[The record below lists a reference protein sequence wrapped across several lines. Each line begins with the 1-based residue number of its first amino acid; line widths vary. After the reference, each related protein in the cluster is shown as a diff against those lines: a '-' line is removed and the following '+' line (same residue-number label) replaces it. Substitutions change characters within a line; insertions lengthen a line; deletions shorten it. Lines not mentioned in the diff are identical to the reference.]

1 LTFFCKDG
9 TNNPAKN
16 LKYYQMKRII
26 RKVAVLGSGVMGSR
40 IACHFAGI
48 GVPVLLLDMVP
59 KELNPAEQAKGLTPE
74 HPAVKN
80 RIVNEALAAAVK
92 SNPSP
97 LYSKD
102 ALKKISTGNFTDN
115 MKDIASCD
123 WIIEVVVERLDIKQ
137 HIFAEVEKYRRPGT
151 LITSNTSG
159 IPIHM
164 MAEGRSDDFKKHFC
178 GTHFFNPPRYL
189 RLLEI
194 IPTQYTDPAIIDF
207 LMNYGDL
214 HLGKTTV
221 LCKDTPAFIANR
233 IGVFGIMSIFGLV
246 EKMGLTIDEVD
257 ALTGPVIGRP
267 KSATFRTADVV
278 GIDTLVKVAKGVA
291 DNCPGDEQKQV
302 FEIPAWLNKMVGNK
316 WLGDKTGQ
324 GFFKKMA
331 PGAKGEKEIH
341 VLNLASMEYE
351 PRKKPKFATLEAAKP
366 IEDLKARLKALVGG
380 SDKAGEFYR
389 MFHWGLFSYISHR
402 IPEISDEL
410 YRVDDAMMA
419 GFGWEIGAFESWDT
433 LGVDASIKKMKE
445 AGFTVAAWVEEM
457 IASGATTFYKVEN
470 GKRLFYDPSSKTY
483 KPLPGADVFIV
494 MKNFENHLVWKNSA
508 CKTYHLGDDVLGL
521 EWYTK
526 MGSIGGEVLEGI
538 QKSIALAE
546 EKYKGLVI
554 ANDSQN
560 FSAGANVGMIFM
572 LAVEQEYD
580 ELDMAIRLFQNTMM
594 RARYSSVPVVVAP
607 HALTLG
613 GACELSLHSDKVCAS
628 AETYI
633 GLVELGVGLIP
644 GGGGTKEFVLRAA
657 DEMHEDEPET
667 ITLKNRFL
675 TIATAKVATS
685 AQEGFELGILRKG
698 HDEIVYNQARR
709 IAEGKRSV
717 IELFD
722 SGYTIPVQRKDI
734 KVLGRSAL
742 GALLAGVNG
751 MWRAGYATDH
761 DAMVARKLA
770 YVMCGGDLSE
780 PTLVSEQ
787 YLLDLEREAFMSL
800 CGEKK
805 TLERIQSVLKS
816 GKPVRN

>member
-1 LTFFCKDG
+1 
-9 TNNPAKN
+9 
-16 LKYYQMKRII
+16 MKRII
-26 RKVAVLGSGVMGSR
+26 KKVAVLGSGVMGSR
-40 IACHFAGI
+40 IACHFAGV
-48 GVPVLLLDMVP
+48 GLQVLLLDMAP
-59 KELNPAEQAKGLTPE
+59 KELTDAEKAKGLTTD

-80 RIVNEALAAAVK
+80 RIVNDSLIAATK

-97 LYSKD
+97 LYTKD
-102 ALKKISTGNFTDN
+102 AAKKIKTGNFTDN
-115 MKDIASCD
+115 MKDIAACD

-137 HIFAEVEKYRRPGT
+137 QIFTEVEKHRKPGT

-159 IPIHM
+159 IPIHL

-194 IPTQYTDPAIIDF
+194 IPTPHTDPEVISY
-207 LMNYGDL
+207 LLHYGDL
-214 HLGKTTV
+214 YLGKTTV
-221 LCKDTPAFIANR
+221 LAKDTPAFIANR
-233 IGVFGIMSIFGLV
+233 IGVYGIMAIFGLV
-246 EKMGLTIDEVD
+246 EKMKLTIDEID

-278 GIDTLVKVAKGVA
+278 GIDTLVKVAKGVY
-291 DNCPGDEQKQV
+291 DNCPNDEAKNS
-302 FEIPAWLNKMVGNK
+302 FAIPAWLDKMVENK

-324 GFFKKMA
+324 GFFKKTK
-331 PGAKGEKEIH
+331 GAAGDKEIL
-341 VLNLASMEYE
+341 VLNLQTLEYE
-351 PRKKPKFATLEAAKP
+351 ARKKPKFASVEAAKP
-366 IEDLKARLKALVGG
+366 IDDLKTRLKALCTGM
-380 SDKAGEFYR
+380 DKAGDFYR
-389 MFHWGLFSYISHR
+389 HFHYGLFSYISHR
-402 IPEISDEL
+402 IPEISDEIF
-410 YRVDDAMMA
+410 RVDDAMMA
-419 GFGWEIGAFESWDT
+419 GFGWEIGAFESWDV
-433 LGVDASIKKMKE
+433 LGVEGTVQKMKA
-445 AGFTVAAWVEEM
+445 AGYAVAPWVEEM
-457 IASGATTFYKVEN
+457 LTKGIKTFYKVDN
-470 GKRLFYDPSSKTY
+470 GKRLVYSPATGNYISTA
-483 KPLPGADVFIV
+483 GEEAGNAENAFIV
-494 MKNFENHLVWKNSA
+494 MKNFENQTVWKNSA
-508 CKTYHLGDDVLGL
+508 CRTYHLGQDVIGL

-554 ANDSQN
+554 ANEGAN

-580 ELDMAIRLFQNTMM
+580 ELDMAIRLFQQTMM
-594 RARYSSVPVVVAP
+594 RARYSSIPVVVAP
-607 HALTLG
+607 HALSLG
-613 GACELSLHSDKVCAS
+613 GACELSLHADKVCAA

-644 GGGGTKEFVLRAA
+644 GGGGTKEFVLRAG

-685 AQEGFELGILRKG
+685 ATEAYDLGILRKG
-698 HDEIVYNQARR
+698 HDEVVLNQGRR
-709 IAEGKRSV
+709 IAEAKKSV
-717 IELFD
+717 IEMYD
-722 SGYTIPVQRKDI
+722 SGYITPVQRTDV

-742 GALLAGVNG
+742 GALYAGING

-761 DAMVARKLA
+761 DAVVAKKLA

-780 PTLVSEQ
+780 ASAVSEQ
-787 YLLDLEREAFMSL
+787 YLLNLEREAFLSL